1 MRNRAERRKND
12 WRAIR
17 RKAAIIRSAWGDSE
31 WLQNFWGK
39 QMHRLSKHSFSD
51 PQFNEKNLS
60 SKPSIKDQRKLEAL
74 DFEDYDEIG

>member
-31 WLQNFWGK
+31 WLQEFWGS

-51 PQFNEKNLS
+51 PQFNEKTR
-60 SKPSIKDQRKLEAL
+60 KDGPSIRDRRKLEAL
-74 DFEDYDEIG
+74 DFEDYDE